1 MGEILSTRDIYNAL
15 VTVACQ
21 KLKSSGVYNV
31 LFCQQRKLLDGS
43 LGFAAGVCFQ
53 VENTLK

>member
-1 MGEILSTRDIYNAL
+1 MGEILSTRDNAL
-15 VTVACQ
+15 VTVTCQ
-21 KLKSSGVYNV
+21 KLKFSGVYNV